1 MVKCKGGWTGGR
13 EGLNAHPHLP
23 KKYFSLEFFFSKF
36 LVALPQKH
44 IMGKLFFKIISF
56 HNSRGSFTIVS
67 IVFSK
72 LGLQLGIQ
80 KGKNEVEDD

>member
-1 MVKCKGGWTGGR
+1 MPTLTSQKNIFL
-13 EGLNAHPHLP
+13 LN
-23 KKYFSLEFFFSKF
+23 FFFSKF

-44 IMGKLFFKIISF
+44 IMGKLFFKRISF
-56 HNSRGSFTIVS
+56 HNSRGSFTMVS

>member
-1 MVKCKGGWTGGR
+1 
-13 EGLNAHPHLP
+13 
-23 KKYFSLEFFFSKF
+23 

-44 IMGKLFFKIISF
+44 IMGKLFFKRINF
-56 HNSRGSFTIVS
+56 HNSRGSFNIVS

-80 KGKNEVEDD
+80 KGKNEIEDG